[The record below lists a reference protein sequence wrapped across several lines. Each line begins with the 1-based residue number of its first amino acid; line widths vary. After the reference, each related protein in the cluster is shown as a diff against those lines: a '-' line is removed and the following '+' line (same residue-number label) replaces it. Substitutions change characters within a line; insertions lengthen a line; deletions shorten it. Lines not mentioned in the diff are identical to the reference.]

1 MRQQLCML
9 NYFSCSITTCDH
21 IDITLKI
28 MEHYLFLFSMVFLPR
43 AMRCEIL
50 SRLIVVKGGK
60 RTRQGQF
67 HPRSIVAPFSL
78 THLHGHYNFFGVWP
92 AQCGLIFTTA
102 NYCALSSSRHVNV
115 VHNSFT
121 VTSHV
126 IFLVT
131 DYSMKYLQCCIANL
145 DGLICVCLFLDKN
158 CCRSLPSS
166 RHVRCSPEQ
175 LHSYCLHDFF
185 VVIDS
190 SMNCL

>member
-92 AQCGLIFTTA
+92 AWCGLIFTTA

-126 IFLVT
+126 IFLVI
-131 DYSMKYLQCCIANL
+131 DYSMRYL
-145 DGLICVCLFLDKN
+145 
-158 CCRSLPSS
+158 
-166 RHVRCSPEQ
+166 
-175 LHSYCLHDFF
+175 
-185 VVIDS
+185 
-190 SMNCL
+190 